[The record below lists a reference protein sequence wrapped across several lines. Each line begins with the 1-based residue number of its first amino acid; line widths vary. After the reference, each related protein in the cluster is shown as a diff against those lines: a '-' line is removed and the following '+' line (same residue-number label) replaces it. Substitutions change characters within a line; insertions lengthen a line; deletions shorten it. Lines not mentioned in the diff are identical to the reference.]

1 MAAGAE
7 GVNSD
12 YGEKYVGDIKGGM
25 KPAMRITIMG
35 IVEIRPKSFTVSL
48 LCSPKDAEEDV
59 AFLLTVNFQERSIT
73 RNAKFAG
80 IWGTEE
86 KKIPYFPF
94 TPGDNFKMEIL
105 CEHQQMK
112 VLLDGQRLC
121 DFTHRV
127 PQLKVVTGL
136 RVTGDIKLTK
146 VV

>member
-1 MAAGAE
+1 MTE
-7 GVNSD
+7 IQTCTS
-12 YGEKYVGDIKGGM
+12 GEKYVGDIKGGM